1 MKRHA
6 VTIASV
12 LLSATVLSACGSGS
26 TTTTTTLRANQQSS
40 RHHVPWSQLGARWS
54 LAVWNANKAVN
65 EWQSQ
70 KTSGN
75 VAHPTRTLFLV
86 TPTGGRYS
94 IADLTHT
101 SATLVDWSPRSDR
114 ALLENIPSCPATGAC
129 PVLPQAILTTM
140 NMRTAKTTST
150 FVFPASQTV
159 FLQSLAFSKPRGQ
172 ALLIDTQTN
181 DHQQLTRYSLSGAVQ
196 QVYPTNFSSVG
207 KYAGSQLSS
216 PDGKT
221 LILGAEHGVALVSN
235 AGDVRT
241 QYVVGTTMTECS
253 PTRWWNAT
261 TVLASC
267 IPATGLQQL
276 FLISTT
282 DGQVTMLTKPPRSPD
297 NGDMN
302 AWQLSSGV
310 YLQTAGGCG
319 AVYLSVLGPN
329 HYTTPVTVPQVSDSS
344 STFVLGATSHE
355 LLLHATL
362 SCGPGKSL
370 VWFNPRTNKIRVVL
384 GPPLN
389 GGSVEEALAY
399 PTSPQ

>member
-1 MKRHA
+1 MRRHA
-6 VTIASV
+6 VTIAAV

-40 RHHVPWSQLGARWS
+40 RHHVPWSSIGARWS
-54 LAVWNANKAVN
+54 LAVWNANTAVS

-70 KTSGN
+70 KTPGN
-75 VAHPTRTLFLV
+75 VAHPRRTLFLV

-101 SATLVDWSPRSDR
+101 SATLVDWSSSSDR
-114 ALLENIPSCPATGAC
+114 ALLENIPVCPATGSC
-129 PVLPQAILTTM
+129 PVLPQAVLTTM
-140 NMRTAKTTST
+140 NLKTAATTST
-150 FVFPASQTV
+150 FTFPASQTV
-159 FLQSLAFSKPRGQ
+159 FLQSITFTKPQGR
-172 ALLIDTQTN
+172 ALLVDTQTN

-196 QVYPTNFSSVG
+196 QVYPISFSSVG
-207 KYAGSQLSS
+207 KYTGSQLSS

-221 LILGAEHGVALVSN
+221 LVLGTAHGVAVVSN
-235 AGDVRT
+235 SGDVRA
-241 QYVVGTTMTECS
+241 QYVVGATMTECS
-253 PTRWWNAT
+253 PTRWWDAT

-282 DGQVTMLTKPPRSPD
+282 DGHVTILTKPPRSPD

-302 AWQLSSGV
+302 AWRLSSGV

-319 AVYLSVLGPN
+319 AVYLSVLGSD
-329 HYTTPVTVPQVSDSS
+329 HYTTPVNVPQVSDAS

-399 PTSPQ
+399 PTSQ